1 MASDTNRRT
10 VFMLERGDGF
20 SLKSLRD
27 LLGCRGASNA
37 IDPESIPFGVNDVT
51 AGSETELQ
59 AAVLGS
65 REHVDLPIRIRESNY
80 FANIVRRVASGDAST
95 RAITDLEKYLN
106 NNSENIWENSWVR
119 FPMACLNE
127 SARKVFDY
135 DLLSDKRKSDG
146 SLRTDTHKFVFFD
159 QGKEFVRVP
168 ISYVM
173 KLALADV
180 IGSQESLPG
189 MLRITGTRLMDHLLN
204 DNTSPETLS
213 FNVVPIRL
221 ETGLGRALAKET
233 SKRYLLTQL
242 LVMYAN
248 RKFLLE
254 SNGQK
259 ALLYFSPHPPTRQKE
274 LNDCISDSFY
284 RDLFMSPCL
293 NGWDTGQTKHDYMC
307 LCHQVLSRSQLNAV
321 AKLREAGIITRNLV
335 VLPNVSNIS
344 LANNG
349 THVSLGSAKLTGCL
363 SSKSSRF
370 TASHEKFLGDLVIK
384 IVEHFLPLFVG
395 TYSAAPYRLGFPDFH
410 PEKVLGFLPHE
421 LDYTHLR
428 MIWRRWKKK
437 AKLRIFGQPVTPFGV
452 DPIDKALTTLFR
464 VKGDFV
470 PDFRLIDYL
479 VSVMSTN
486 KCPALDGKPGNIDRL
501 RKDLSDLGVFDEKMA
516 PYFLY
521 RLREFSKMGF
531 SGFEG
536 RHYSLFQNMGTDMA
550 NAVNLQI
557 LVTALAFKL
566 ALLGRVSHHDI
577 PDDPFIESERR
588 QAIFGSAIGIPTFYV
603 LKETSNVFMKRILE
617 HTRGLRQSRRYPD
630 YLRVYNQEY
639 LIGLIRLIQAE
650 GSDLVEMLDLKE
662 AINDLGRRIQE
673 PQEFSATG
681 RFTNAILDIVGAK
694 APMNVNADVFNLSAE
709 TYYRSDLKRSHI
721 LEGLNFLRED
731 LFLLD
736 RSGEILNENYSE
748 AVVYALKDREMWKF
762 LEGAGDDVLNER
774 ISLNT
779 TKELIDLIIIT
790 IHHDEQETAKTLRRT
805 PAHENNTPPICGKR
819 NWENQD
825 GRAYWG

>member
-1 MASDTNRRT
+1 MAFSANRRT
-10 VFMLERGDGF
+10 VFVLERGDSF
-20 SLKSLRD
+20 SLKSLREI
-27 LLGCRGASNA
+27 LGCRGTSNV
-37 IDPESIPFGVNDVT
+37 IDPQSIPFGINDVT

-59 AAVLGS
+59 AAVLGTKD
-65 REHVDLPIRIRESNY
+65 HVDLPIRIRESNY
-80 FANIVRRVASGDAST
+80 FANIVRRAASGDTST
-95 RAITDLEKYLN
+95 RAITDLEEYLN
-106 NNSENIWENSWVR
+106 NNPENIWENSWVR

-135 DLLSDKRKSDG
+135 DLLSDKRKSNG
-146 SLRTDTHKFVFFD
+146 SLRTDTHKFVYLD

-180 IGSQESLPG
+180 IGSQDGLPE
-189 MLRITGTRLMDHLLN
+189 MVCLTGARLMEHLLN
-204 DNTSPETLS
+204 DNTSPETFS

-242 LVMYAN
+242 LIMYAN
-248 RKFLLE
+248 KKFLLE
-254 SNGQK
+254 TNGQK
-259 ALLYFSPHPPTRQKE
+259 ALLYFSPHPPTRQKK

-349 THVSLGSAKLTGCL
+349 THVSLGSVKLTGYL
-363 SSKSSRF
+363 SCKSSGF
-370 TASHEKFLGDLVIK
+370 TATHEKFLGDLVIK

-395 TYSAAPYRLGFPDFH
+395 TYSAAPYRLGFSDFH

-452 DPIDKALTTLFR
+452 DPIDKALTALFR

-470 PDFRLIDYL
+470 PDFRLIDYM

-486 KCPALDGKPGNIDRL
+486 ESPALDGKLGNTDRL
-501 RKDLSDLGVFDEKMA
+501 KKDLSDLGAFDEKMA

-521 RLREFSKMGF
+521 RLREFSKLGF

-550 NAVNLQI
+550 SAVNLQVLI
-557 LVTALAFKL
+557 TAMAVKL
-566 ALLGRVSHHDI
+566 ALLGKVSHHDI

-588 QAIFGSAIGIPTFYV
+588 QVFFGSAIGIPTFYV
-603 LKETSNVFMKRILE
+603 LKDTSNVFMKRILD
-617 HTRGLRQSRRYPD
+617 HTRGLRQSRRYPG

-639 LIGLIRLIQAE
+639 LIGLTRLIQAE
-650 GSDLVEMLDLKE
+650 ASDLIEMFDLTE
-662 AINDLGRRIQE
+662 LLNDLGRRIQN

-681 RFTNAILDIVGAK
+681 RFTNAILDIVGANS
-694 APMNVNADVFNLSAE
+694 PINVDADAFNLSAE
-709 TYYRSDLKRSHI
+709 TYYRSELKRSHI
-721 LEGLNFLRED
+721 VEGLNFLHED
-731 LFLLD
+731 LCLLD
-736 RSGEILNENYSE
+736 RSREILNRNYPD
-748 AVVYALKDREMWKF
+748 AVNYAVKDRETWKF
-762 LEGAGDDVLNER
+762 LEDVSDDVLNEE
-774 ISLNT
+774 ISLDAT
-779 TKELIDLIIIT
+779 RKLIDLIIIT
-790 IHHDEQETAKTLRRT
+790 IRHDEEEAAKTLRRT
-805 PAHENNTPPICGKR
+805 QVHENDTPPICGKR
-819 NWENQD
+819 NWEDQK
-825 GRAYWG
+825 GRAYRG